1 MSIKSMTGFAR
12 SDGRHDEASW
22 HWEIRSVNGRG
33 LDVRL
38 RLPPGLEA
46 LEQPVREAISARFAR
61 GNISAN
67 LTLKR
72 SSADVEL
79 RLDEDNLQQ
88 VLQAA
93 DRISQI
99 TGGGRPSVE
108 SLLAIRGVLEVVEKT
123 EDEEQTLALR
133 TAVLSSLDVA
143 IGDLDDARRREGEK
157 LETLVTQQL
166 VDLQGLIDEATHAPS
181 RRPEAIQKRLEE
193 QVERVLGATKAIEP
207 DRLHQEAALLATK
220 ADVVEEIDRLNAH
233 VVAGKELLSAGTPV
247 GRKLDFLTQE
257 FNREAN
263 TLCSK
268 SHHIDITRCGLAMKA
283 LIDQMREQVQNIE

>member
-1 MSIKSMTGFAR
+1 MSIRSMTGFAR
-12 SDGRHDEASW
+12 SDGRHEEASW

-33 LDVRL
+33 LDLRM
-38 RLPPGLEA
+38 RLPPGMEG
-46 LEQPVREAISARFAR
+46 LEQSVRESINARFAR

-79 RLDEDNLQQ
+79 RLDEENLQQ

-108 SLLAIRGVLEVVEKT
+108 SLLAVRGVLEVVDKT
-123 EDEEQTLALR
+123 DDEEQSAALR
-133 TAVLSSLDVA
+133 TSILASLGVA
-143 IGDLDDARRREGEK
+143 IRDLDDARRQEGEK
-157 LETLVTQQL
+157 LEGLVAQQL
-166 VDLQGLIDEATHAPS
+166 KDIQGLVDEVARAPS
-181 RRPEAIQKRLEE
+181 RTPEAIRRRLEE
-193 QVERVLGATKAIEP
+193 QIERLLQASKAIEP
-207 DRLHQEAALLATK
+207 ERLHQEAALLATK

-233 VVAGKELLSAGTPV
+233 VVAGKELLAAGSPV

-268 SHHIDITRCGLAMKA
+268 SNHIEITRSGLAMKA